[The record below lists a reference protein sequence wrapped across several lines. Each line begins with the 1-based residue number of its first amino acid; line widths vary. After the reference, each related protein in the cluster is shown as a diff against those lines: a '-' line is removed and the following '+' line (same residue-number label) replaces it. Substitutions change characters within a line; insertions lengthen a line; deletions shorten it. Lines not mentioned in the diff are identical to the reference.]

1 MRHGI
6 IDEFIV
12 AIVSGFGISNDIDKV
27 PEEQLVASE
36 EGNVHY
42 FSASLTFLKAQCH
55 VGSLLQGPDN

>member
-12 AIVSGFGISNDIDKV
+12 AIVSSFGISNDVDKV
-27 PEEQLVASE
+27 PEEQLVELE

-42 FSASLTFLKAQCH
+42 FSASLTFLKA
-55 VGSLLQGPDN
+55 